1 MRRWILASCLV
12 LISALA
18 VLVPA
23 GAQAS
28 TVAVSKLVSGKP
40 VKATI
45 SAPGRQVKFTFAA
58 KANTNVTFNVTHFSF
73 HDSQGAVQ
81 VTLYFY
87 EPGSSSAYT
96 QCTFIGNGYCNFTA
110 PESGTWSIA
119 LVPYSSTVGSLS
131 LTFANDV
138 PAVALTSGHPVT
150 TTLKFEG
157 QEAGY
162 TFAAKANK
170 NVTFNVTHFNFHD
183 SQGAV
188 QVTLYFFEPGS
199 NSAYT
204 QCTFIGNSYCNFTA
218 PESGTWSIA
227 LVPYSAT
234 VGSLALTFAND
245 VPTVALTPRKAVTT
259 TLKFAGQ
266 QAGYTFAA
274 KANKNFTFDVT
285 RFNFTDSQ
293 GAVQVTLYFYEPG
306 SSSAYTQCTFIGN
319 GTCTVKTPTGG
330 TWSMALV
337 PYSATVGSLSIKLT

>member
-12 LISALA
+12 LISALT

-28 TVAVSKLVSGKP
+28 TVAASKLVSGKP

-110 PESGTWSIA
+110 PESGNWSIA
-119 LVPYSSTVGSLS
+119 LVPYSATVGSLS

-138 PAVALTSGHPVT
+138 PAVGLTSGHPVT

-170 NVTFNVTHFNFHD
+170 NVTF
-183 SQGAV
+183 
-188 QVTLYFFEPGS
+188 
-199 NSAYT
+199 
-204 QCTFIGNSYCNFTA
+204 
-218 PESGTWSIA
+218 
-227 LVPYSAT
+227 
-234 VGSLALTFAND
+234 
-245 VPTVALTPRKAVTT
+245 
-259 TLKFAGQ
+259 
-266 QAGYTFAA
+266 
-274 KANKNFTFDVT
+274 DVT

-293 GAVQVTLYFYEPG
+293 GPVQVSLNFYEPG
-306 SSSAYTQCTFIGN
+306 SSSLYTQCNFQAN
-319 GTCTVKTPTGG
+319 GTCSLKTPVGG
-330 TWSMALV
+330 TWKIALV
-337 PYSATVGSLSIKLT
+337 PYAATVGSLTLKLT

>member
-28 TVAVSKLVSGKP
+28 TVAASKLVSGKP

-58 KANTNVTFNVTHFSF
+58 KANTNVTFNVTHFNF

-87 EPGSSSAYT
+87 
-96 QCTFIGNGYCNFTA
+96 
-110 PESGTWSIA
+110 
-119 LVPYSSTVGSLS
+119 
-131 LTFANDV
+131 
-138 PAVALTSGHPVT
+138 
-150 TTLKFEG
+150 
-157 QEAGY
+157 
-162 TFAAKANK
+162 
-170 NVTFNVTHFNFHD
+170 
-183 SQGAV
+183 
-188 QVTLYFFEPGS
+188 EPGS

-245 VPTVALTPRKAVTT
+245 VPTVALVPSKSVAT
-259 TLKFAGQ
+259 TLKFEGQ

-293 GAVQVTLYFYEPG
+293 GGVQVTLYFYEPG